1 MKKKTI
7 AILYYENNFKNCYNF
22 AKQLN
27 NEYNIIFISTAFFDT
42 LTDLDNNKKKLDKLK
57 IKNYSFKDEL
67 LYFYKNI
74 NKKNTINKKYL
85 KNFENKYLK
94 NRKVA
99 DLISFDYFMN
109 EKNNPREDVL
119 AHKDKRKKFFL
130 AECLLKKI

>member
-7 AILYYENNFKNCYNF
+7 AILYYEINFKNCYNF

-119 AHKDKRKKFFL
+119 FHKNKKKNFF
-130 AECLLKKI
+130 

>member
-7 AILYYENNFKNCYNF
+7 AILYYEINFKNCYNF

-109 EKNNPREDVL
+109 EKNNPRED
-119 AHKDKRKKFFL
+119 FL
-130 AECLLKKI
+130 F